1 MCFSCRQERHKS
13 HQCPNNKKDKVKK
26 VTEAAHKVE
35 TLDDMDVMGTVNGYL
50 LHITIDSGVKI
61 SLFLEEFVDPSHIDG
76 TTL

>member
-1 MCFSCRQERHKS
+1 M
-13 HQCPNNKKDKVKK
+13 KK

-50 LHITIDSGVKI
+50 LHITIDSGAKI